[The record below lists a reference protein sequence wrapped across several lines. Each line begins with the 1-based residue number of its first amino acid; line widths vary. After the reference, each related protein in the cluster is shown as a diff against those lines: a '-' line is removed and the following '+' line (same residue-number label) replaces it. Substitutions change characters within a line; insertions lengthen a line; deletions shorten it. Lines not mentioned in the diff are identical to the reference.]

1 MSSSPTPN
9 TLANP
14 AGPNRLLTR
23 LCLIAIAALFTYYVV
38 FHYHHENK
46 DNGGHL
52 GDFRTFY
59 QAAQSARWHRDIYTA
74 GPNSSQMYVYPPLI
88 AFLYTPLTLLPMLP
102 AAHVALLLNTLVLL
116 ACMLLAIRSMLERIG
131 AGTVSVGVAALLVC
145 LLSENEM
152 RGVLTML
159 ETDPLVLLSFVLALA
174 WLDRRP
180 VLAGAALAFAINI
193 KYLPVIALP
202 YLLLRRRWA
211 AAAGLVGGTVLLA
224 FLPALLLGWH
234 ENLRC
239 LRVSLG
245 GLLVWVGVPPQV
257 SHAIKVHDIRDDLS
271 VSVTSAIARLLEPL
285 GFSNRVVMAIAALT
299 GAATLLGVWR
309 LYRANGFPLWRW
321 PTAAKQVN
329 QPFKGL
335 AAVEWAGLVAAALAF
350 SPDTNTRHLV
360 LAMLVDALA
369 VAVLLARRPGVSRL
383 QAICGAALILLGFI
397 MPMGDRAG
405 PLHHF
410 YFFYSIPGWSLLAGY
425 LLIASNALQILSAPV
440 PFVSDVEPAL
450 IDPQPAR

>member
-1 MSSSPTPN
+1 MASSSTPK
-9 TLANP
+9 TLAPP
-14 AGPNRLLTR
+14 ADPNRLLTR
-23 LCLIAIAALFTYYVV
+23 VCVAAIAALFTYYVV
-38 FHYHHENK
+38 FHYHHEAK
-46 DNGGHL
+46 DHGGHL

-59 QAAQSARWHRDIYTA
+59 QAAQYARWHRDIYAA

-88 AFLYTPLTLLPMLP
+88 AFLYTPLTFLPVLP
-102 AAHVALLLNTLVLL
+102 AAHVALVINVLVLL
-116 ACMLLAIRSMLERIG
+116 TCVVLATRSMRERIG
-131 AGTVSVGVAALLVC
+131 GAPVSLAAAALLVC

-159 ETDPLVLLSFVLALA
+159 ETDPLVLLSFVLALW

-202 YLLLRRRWA
+202 YLILRRRWA
-211 AAAGLVGGTVLLA
+211 AVAGLLGGAVALA

-257 SHAIKVHDIRDDLS
+257 THAIKVHDIHDDLS
-271 VSVTSAIARLLEPL
+271 VSVTSALARLFEPL
-285 GFSNRVVMAIAALT
+285 GLSNRWVMATAALT
-299 GAATLLGVWR
+299 GAAALLIVWR
-309 LYRANGFPLWRW
+309 MYRTHGFPLWRW
-321 PTAAKQVN
+321 PAASEQVN

-335 AAVEWAGLVAAALAF
+335 VAVEWAGLATIALAF

-369 VAVLLARRPGVSRL
+369 VAVLLAPRPGLSRL
-383 QAICGAALILLGFI
+383 PALVGIGLILLGFI
-397 MPMGDRAG
+397 MPMGQRAG

-410 YFFYSIPGWSLLAGY
+410 YFFFSIPGWSLLIGY
-425 LLIASNALQILSAPV
+425 LLIAANALRVLRSPAV
-440 PFVSDVEPAL
+440 PGTKAIVGPA
-450 IDPQPAR
+450 I